1 MKKKITLSIL
11 MLVMVFTFTLHISA
25 AQYPLT
31 VKDDL
36 NKEVTMEAE
45 PERIVSLA
53 PSITEMLYSIGL
65 ADKIVGVTT
74 YADYPK
80 EATKKTKI
88 GSVTEPNIEKIVS
101 LKPDLVIAAGINKK
115 PTLKKIKDLGIKVAG
130 FNPHT
135 IKETINVF
143 VKVGRLTGNDQTAR
157 QVAAQ
162 MQVQVDE
169 IKALVENKLQNNPRP
184 KVFYEI
190 WSDPLTTAGKGT
202 FIHDIIKTAG
212 GENIGAKAK
221 GPWPTYNLE
230 KLLVE
235 NPDVYIS
242 SHHSAPGNVTVK
254 SVKNRDNFGS
264 LKAVKNDRIY
274 IVNQNI
280 VSRPSPRI
288 IKGLKSFVKAIFPEL
303 AEEINDI

>member
-25 AQYPLT
+25 AQYPVT
-31 VKDDL
+31 VVDDL
-36 NKEVTMEAE
+36 NEEVTMEEE
-45 PERIVSLA
+45 PERIISLA

-80 EATKKTKI
+80 AATEKTKI

-130 FNPHT
+130 FNPHS
-135 IKETINVF
+135 IKGTINSI
-143 VKVGRLTGNDQTAR
+143 VKVGRLTGSDQKAR
-157 QVAAQ
+157 QIAAK
-162 MQVQVDE
+162 MRVQVDE
-169 IKALVENKLQNNPRP
+169 IKDLVDKKLKNKPRP

-190 WSDPLTTAGKGT
+190 WSDPITTAGKGT
-202 FIHDIIKTAG
+202 FINDIIRTSG

-221 GPWPTYNLE
+221 GPWPTYSLE

-235 NPDVYIS
+235 NPDIYIS
-242 SHHSAPGNVTVK
+242 SPHSAPSSVTVE
-254 SVKNRDNFGS
+254 SIKNRDNYGS

-303 AEEINDI
+303 AEEVEGI